1 MTRLFHVAR
10 REVRRLASHPI
21 YWFCMLA
28 APLLCLVFFLT
39 LMGSGLPTNLPLG
52 LVDDDGSTTSR
63 QLARNLDAFQQSD
76 IVAQFPTVS
85 EARKAMQRGEIY
97 GFYYIPEGT
106 SRKALRQEQATVSFY
121 MNYSYLI
128 AGSLVFRD
136 MKTMSELASGAAVQ
150 QVMLARGATEAQAMA
165 LLQPIVVDTHPIS
178 NPWLNYSVYLSNTL
192 LPGVLMLILQQTLV
206 LGIGLSAGTARERN
220 RYQDLI
226 PFNRAYQGMFRIVVG
241 KAMCY
246 FMIYAVLGAYLAMV
260 VPRIFDFVVLAEPSA
275 LLAVMLPYVLACI
288 FFGMVVSC
296 IVRYR
301 ENVMLLVVFASVPLL
316 FLSGVSWPGSNI
328 PWFWES
334 FSWLFPSTFGIRA
347 YVRVNTMGAS
357 LHDVAFEYRALW
369 IQAAAYFFLACGVYR
384 HQILMSKKHALER
397 LDRIRRKRALRRLL
411 RQRGGRQ

>member
-178 NPWLNYSVYLSNTL
+178 NWSRSTPSVSRSRRARRASGSPRAASRSRSRWWASSCPRRWLSSCF
-192 LPGVLMLILQQTLV
+192 G
-206 LGIGLSAGTARERN
+206 GLSTWCSTPGCVSPACAGC
-220 RYQDLI
+220 
-226 PFNRAYQGMFRIVVG
+226 P
-241 KAMCY
+241 
-246 FMIYAVLGAYLAMV
+246 
-260 VPRIFDFVVLAEPSA
+260 
-275 LLAVMLPYVLACI
+275 
-288 FFGMVVSC
+288 
-296 IVRYR
+296 
-301 ENVMLLVVFASVPLL
+301 
-316 FLSGVSWPGSNI
+316 
-328 PWFWES
+328 
-334 FSWLFPSTFGIRA
+334 
-347 YVRVNTMGAS
+347 
-357 LHDVAFEYRALW
+357 
-369 IQAAAYFFLACGVYR
+369 
-384 HQILMSKKHALER
+384 
-397 LDRIRRKRALRRLL
+397 
-411 RQRGGRQ
+411 

>member
-21 YWFCMLA
+21 YWFCMLT

-192 LPGVLMLILQQTLV
+192 LPGVLMLFITMV
-206 LGIGLSAGTARERN
+206 TVYSIGIEVKEGTAREWLATGGFSLT
-220 RYQDLI
+220 QSL
-226 PFNRAYQGMFRIVVG
+226 VG
-241 KAMCY
+241 KLLPQTVA
-246 FMIYAVLGAYLAMV
+246 FVLLWGLV
-260 VPRIFDFVVLAEPSA
+260 DVVLYVWLRFPCLCGLPVMLGVSA
-275 LLAVMLPYVLACI
+275 LGVVAAQGLGVFMFAALPTLRLGLSFASLWGVISFSISGMSFPVMAMHPILQGLCNLFPLRHYFLLYVNFALNGYGAADIWPNLVGLAAFALLPLAVGWHLK
-288 FFGMVVSC
+288 
-296 IVRYR
+296 RT
-301 ENVMLLVVFASVPLL
+301 LLTVKY
-316 FLSGVSWPGSNI
+316 I
-328 PWFWES
+328 P
-334 FSWLFPSTFGIRA
+334 
-347 YVRVNTMGAS
+347 
-357 LHDVAFEYRALW
+357 
-369 IQAAAYFFLACGVYR
+369 
-384 HQILMSKKHALER
+384 
-397 LDRIRRKRALRRLL
+397 
-411 RQRGGRQ
+411 

>member
-1 MTRLFHVAR
+1 MVRLFHVAR
-10 REVRRLASHPI
+10 REVRRLASQPI

-28 APLLCLVFFLT
+28 APVLCLVFFLT

-52 LVDDDGSTTSR
+52 LVDDDGSATSR

-76 IVAQFPTVS
+76 IVARYPTAS

-192 LPGVLMLILQQTLV
+192 LPGVLMLFITMV
-206 LGIGLSAGTARERN
+206 TVYSIGIEVKDGTAREWLAEGGFSLTQSLAGKLLPQTVAFVLLWGLVDVVLYAWLRFPC
-220 RYQDLI
+220 LCGL
-226 PFNRAYQGMFRIVVG
+226 PVMLGVSALGVVAAQGLGVFMFAALPTLRLGLSFASLWGVISFSISGMSFPVMAMHPVLQGLCNLFPLRHYFLLYVNFALNGYDAADIWPNLVGLAAFALLPLVVG
-241 KAMCY
+241 WHLK
-246 FMIYAVLGAYLAMV
+246 
-260 VPRIFDFVVLAEPSA
+260 RT
-275 LLAVMLPYVLACI
+275 LLTVKY
-288 FFGMVVSC
+288 
-296 IVRYR
+296 
-301 ENVMLLVVFASVPLL
+301 
-316 FLSGVSWPGSNI
+316 I
-328 PWFWES
+328 P
-334 FSWLFPSTFGIRA
+334 
-347 YVRVNTMGAS
+347 
-357 LHDVAFEYRALW
+357 
-369 IQAAAYFFLACGVYR
+369 
-384 HQILMSKKHALER
+384 
-397 LDRIRRKRALRRLL
+397 
-411 RQRGGRQ
+411 

>member
-1 MTRLFHVAR
+1 MVRLFHVAR
-10 REVRRLASHPI
+10 REVRRLASQPI

-28 APLLCLVFFLT
+28 APVLCLVFFLT

-52 LVDDDGSTTSR
+52 LVDDDGSATSR

-76 IVAQFPTVS
+76 IVARFPTVS

-192 LPGVLMLILQQTLV
+192 LPGVLMLFITMV
-206 LGIGLSAGTARERN
+206 TVYSIGIEVKDGTAREWLAEGGFSLTQSLAGKLLPQTVAFVLLWGLVDVVLYAWLRFPC
-220 RYQDLI
+220 LCGL
-226 PFNRAYQGMFRIVVG
+226 PVMLGVSALGVVAAQGLGVFMFAALPTLRLGLSFASLWGVISFSISGMSFPVMAMHPVLQGLCNLFPLRHYFLLYVNFALNGYDVADIWPNLVGLAAFALLPLVVG
-241 KAMCY
+241 WHLK
-246 FMIYAVLGAYLAMV
+246 
-260 VPRIFDFVVLAEPSA
+260 RT
-275 LLAVMLPYVLACI
+275 LLTVKY
-288 FFGMVVSC
+288 
-296 IVRYR
+296 
-301 ENVMLLVVFASVPLL
+301 
-316 FLSGVSWPGSNI
+316 I
-328 PWFWES
+328 P
-334 FSWLFPSTFGIRA
+334 
-347 YVRVNTMGAS
+347 
-357 LHDVAFEYRALW
+357 
-369 IQAAAYFFLACGVYR
+369 
-384 HQILMSKKHALER
+384 
-397 LDRIRRKRALRRLL
+397 
-411 RQRGGRQ
+411 

>member
-1 MTRLFHVAR
+1 MVRLFHVAR
-10 REVRRLASHPI
+10 REVRRLASRPI

-28 APLLCLVFFLT
+28 APVLCLVFFLT

-52 LVDDDGSTTSR
+52 LVDDDGSATSR

-76 IVAQFPTVS
+76 IVARFPTVS

-192 LPGVLMLILQQTLV
+192 LPGVLMLFITMV
-206 LGIGLSAGTARERN
+206 TVYSIGIEVKDGTAREWLAEGGFSLTQSLAGKLLPQTVAFVLLWGLVDVVLYAWLRFPC
-220 RYQDLI
+220 LCGL
-226 PFNRAYQGMFRIVVG
+226 PVMLGVSALGVVAAQGLGVFMFAALPTLRLGLSFASLWGVISFSISGMSFPVMAMHPVLQGLCNLFPLRHYFLLYVNFALNGYDAADIWPNLVGLAAFALLPLVVG
-241 KAMCY
+241 WHLK
-246 FMIYAVLGAYLAMV
+246 
-260 VPRIFDFVVLAEPSA
+260 RT
-275 LLAVMLPYVLACI
+275 LLTVKY
-288 FFGMVVSC
+288 
-296 IVRYR
+296 
-301 ENVMLLVVFASVPLL
+301 
-316 FLSGVSWPGSNI
+316 I
-328 PWFWES
+328 P
-334 FSWLFPSTFGIRA
+334 
-347 YVRVNTMGAS
+347 
-357 LHDVAFEYRALW
+357 
-369 IQAAAYFFLACGVYR
+369 
-384 HQILMSKKHALER
+384 
-397 LDRIRRKRALRRLL
+397 
-411 RQRGGRQ
+411 

>member
-1 MTRLFHVAR
+1 MVRLFHVAR
-10 REVRRLASHPI
+10 REVRRLASRPI

-28 APLLCLVFFLT
+28 APVLCLVFFLT

-52 LVDDDGSTTSR
+52 LVDDDGSATSR

-76 IVAQFPTVS
+76 IVARFPTVS

-192 LPGVLMLILQQTLV
+192 LPGVLMLFITMV
-206 LGIGLSAGTARERN
+206 TVYSIGIEVKDGTAREWLAEGGFSLTQSLAGKLLPQTVAFVLLWGLVDVVLYAWLRFPC
-220 RYQDLI
+220 LCGL
-226 PFNRAYQGMFRIVVG
+226 PVMLGVSVLGVVAAQGLGVFMFAALPTLRLGLSFASLWGVISFSISGMSFPVMAMHPVLQGLCNLFPLRHYFLLYVNFALNGYDAADIWPNLVGLAAFALLPLVVG
-241 KAMCY
+241 WHLK
-246 FMIYAVLGAYLAMV
+246 
-260 VPRIFDFVVLAEPSA
+260 RT
-275 LLAVMLPYVLACI
+275 LLTVKY
-288 FFGMVVSC
+288 
-296 IVRYR
+296 
-301 ENVMLLVVFASVPLL
+301 
-316 FLSGVSWPGSNI
+316 I
-328 PWFWES
+328 P
-334 FSWLFPSTFGIRA
+334 
-347 YVRVNTMGAS
+347 
-357 LHDVAFEYRALW
+357 
-369 IQAAAYFFLACGVYR
+369 
-384 HQILMSKKHALER
+384 
-397 LDRIRRKRALRRLL
+397 
-411 RQRGGRQ
+411 

>member
-10 REVRRLASHPI
+10 REVKRLASHPI

-150 QVMLARGATEAQAMA
+150 QVMLARGATETQAMA

-192 LPGVLMLILQQTLV
+192 LPGVLMLFITMV
-206 LGIGLSAGTARERN
+206 TVYSIGIEVKEGTAREWLATGGFSLT
-220 RYQDLI
+220 QSL
-226 PFNRAYQGMFRIVVG
+226 VG
-241 KAMCY
+241 KLLPQTVA
-246 FMIYAVLGAYLAMV
+246 FVLLWGLV
-260 VPRIFDFVVLAEPSA
+260 DVVLYAWLRFPCLCGLPVMLGVSA
-275 LLAVMLPYVLACI
+275 LGVVAAQGLGVFMFAALPTLRLGLSFASLWGVISFSISGMSFPVMAMHPILQGLCNLFPLRHYFLIYVNFALNGYGAADIWPNLVGLAAFALLPLAVGWHLK
-288 FFGMVVSC
+288 
-296 IVRYR
+296 RT
-301 ENVMLLVVFASVPLL
+301 LLTVKY
-316 FLSGVSWPGSNI
+316 I
-328 PWFWES
+328 P
-334 FSWLFPSTFGIRA
+334 
-347 YVRVNTMGAS
+347 
-357 LHDVAFEYRALW
+357 
-369 IQAAAYFFLACGVYR
+369 
-384 HQILMSKKHALER
+384 
-397 LDRIRRKRALRRLL
+397 
-411 RQRGGRQ
+411 

>member
-1 MTRLFHVAR
+1 MVRLFHVAR
-10 REVRRLASHPI
+10 REVRRLASQPI

-28 APLLCLVFFLT
+28 APVLCLVFFLT

-52 LVDDDGSTTSR
+52 LVDDDGSATSR

-76 IVAQFPTVS
+76 IVARFSTVS

-192 LPGVLMLILQQTLV
+192 LPGVFMLFITMV
-206 LGIGLSAGTARERN
+206 TVYSIGIEVKDGTAREWLAEGGFSLTQSLAGKLLPQTVAFVLLWGLVDVVLYAWLRFPC
-220 RYQDLI
+220 LCGL
-226 PFNRAYQGMFRIVVG
+226 PVMLGVSVLGVVAAQGLGVFMFAALPTLRLGLSFASLWGVISFSISGMSFPVMAMHPVLQGLCNLFPLRHYFLLYVNFALNGYDAADIWPNLVGLAAFALLPLVVG
-241 KAMCY
+241 WHLK
-246 FMIYAVLGAYLAMV
+246 
-260 VPRIFDFVVLAEPSA
+260 RT
-275 LLAVMLPYVLACI
+275 LLTVKY
-288 FFGMVVSC
+288 
-296 IVRYR
+296 
-301 ENVMLLVVFASVPLL
+301 
-316 FLSGVSWPGSNI
+316 I
-328 PWFWES
+328 P
-334 FSWLFPSTFGIRA
+334 
-347 YVRVNTMGAS
+347 
-357 LHDVAFEYRALW
+357 
-369 IQAAAYFFLACGVYR
+369 
-384 HQILMSKKHALER
+384 
-397 LDRIRRKRALRRLL
+397 
-411 RQRGGRQ
+411 

>member
-1 MTRLFHVAR
+1 MVRLFHVAR
-10 REVRRLASHPI
+10 REVRRLASQPI

-28 APLLCLVFFLT
+28 APVLCLVFFLT

-52 LVDDDGSTTSR
+52 LVDDDGSATSR

-76 IVAQFPTVS
+76 IVARFPTVS

-192 LPGVLMLILQQTLV
+192 LPGVLMLFITMV
-206 LGIGLSAGTARERN
+206 TVYSIGIEVKDGTAREWLAEGGFSLTQSLAGKLLPQTVAFVLLWGLVDVVRFPC
-220 RYQDLI
+220 LCGL
-226 PFNRAYQGMFRIVVG
+226 PVMLGVSALGVVAAQGLGVFMFAALPTLRLGLSFASLWGVISFSISGMSFPVMAMHPVLQGLCNLFPLRHYFLLYVNFALNGYDAADIWPNLVGLAAFALLPLVVG
-241 KAMCY
+241 WHLK
-246 FMIYAVLGAYLAMV
+246 
-260 VPRIFDFVVLAEPSA
+260 RT
-275 LLAVMLPYVLACI
+275 LLTVKY
-288 FFGMVVSC
+288 
-296 IVRYR
+296 
-301 ENVMLLVVFASVPLL
+301 
-316 FLSGVSWPGSNI
+316 I
-328 PWFWES
+328 P
-334 FSWLFPSTFGIRA
+334 
-347 YVRVNTMGAS
+347 
-357 LHDVAFEYRALW
+357 
-369 IQAAAYFFLACGVYR
+369 
-384 HQILMSKKHALER
+384 
-397 LDRIRRKRALRRLL
+397 
-411 RQRGGRQ
+411 

>member
-1 MTRLFHVAR
+1 MVRLFHVAR
-10 REVRRLASHPI
+10 REVRRLASRPI

-28 APLLCLVFFLT
+28 APVLCLVFFLT

-52 LVDDDGSTTSR
+52 LVDDDGSATSR

-76 IVAQFPTVS
+76 IMARFPTVS

-192 LPGVLMLILQQTLV
+192 LPGVLMLFITMV
-206 LGIGLSAGTARERN
+206 TVYSIGIEVKDGTAREWLAEGGFSLTQSLAGKLLPQTVAFVLLWGLVDVVLYAWLRFPC
-220 RYQDLI
+220 LCGL
-226 PFNRAYQGMFRIVVG
+226 PVMLGVSVLGVVAAQGLGVFMFAALPTLRLGLSFASLWGVISFSISGMSFPVMAMHPVLQGLCNLFPLRHYFLLYVNFALNGYDAADIWPNLVGLAAFALLPLVVG
-241 KAMCY
+241 WHLK
-246 FMIYAVLGAYLAMV
+246 
-260 VPRIFDFVVLAEPSA
+260 RT
-275 LLAVMLPYVLACI
+275 LLTVKY
-288 FFGMVVSC
+288 
-296 IVRYR
+296 
-301 ENVMLLVVFASVPLL
+301 
-316 FLSGVSWPGSNI
+316 I
-328 PWFWES
+328 P
-334 FSWLFPSTFGIRA
+334 
-347 YVRVNTMGAS
+347 
-357 LHDVAFEYRALW
+357 
-369 IQAAAYFFLACGVYR
+369 
-384 HQILMSKKHALER
+384 
-397 LDRIRRKRALRRLL
+397 
-411 RQRGGRQ
+411 

>member
-10 REVRRLASHPI
+10 REVKRLASHPI

-192 LPGVLMLILQQTLV
+192 LPGVLMLFITMV
-206 LGIGLSAGTARERN
+206 TVYSIGIEVKEGTAREWLATGGFSLT
-220 RYQDLI
+220 QSL
-226 PFNRAYQGMFRIVVG
+226 VG
-241 KAMCY
+241 KLLPQTVA
-246 FMIYAVLGAYLAMV
+246 FVLLWGLV
-260 VPRIFDFVVLAEPSA
+260 DVVLYAWLRFPCLCGLPVMLGVSA
-275 LLAVMLPYVLACI
+275 LGVVAAQGLGVFMFAALPTLRLGLSFASLWGVISFSISGMSFPVMAMHPILQGLCNLFPLRHYFLLYVNFALNGYGAADIWPNLVGLTAFALLPLAVGWHLK
-288 FFGMVVSC
+288 
-296 IVRYR
+296 RT
-301 ENVMLLVVFASVPLL
+301 LLTVKY
-316 FLSGVSWPGSNI
+316 I
-328 PWFWES
+328 P
-334 FSWLFPSTFGIRA
+334 
-347 YVRVNTMGAS
+347 
-357 LHDVAFEYRALW
+357 
-369 IQAAAYFFLACGVYR
+369 
-384 HQILMSKKHALER
+384 
-397 LDRIRRKRALRRLL
+397 
-411 RQRGGRQ
+411 

>member
-1 MTRLFHVAR
+1 MVRLFHVAR
-10 REVRRLASHPI
+10 REVRRLASQPI

-28 APLLCLVFFLT
+28 APVLCLVFFLT

-52 LVDDDGSTTSR
+52 LVDDDGSATSR

-76 IVAQFPTVS
+76 IVARFPTAS

-192 LPGVLMLILQQTLV
+192 LPGVLMLFITMV
-206 LGIGLSAGTARERN
+206 TVYSIGIEVKDGTAREWLAEGGFSLTQSLAGKLLPQTVAFVLLWGLVDVVLYAWLRFPC
-220 RYQDLI
+220 LCGL
-226 PFNRAYQGMFRIVVG
+226 PVMLGVSALGVVAAQGLGVFMFAALPTLRLGLSFASLWGVISFSISGMSFPVMAMHPVLQGLCNLFPLRHYFLLYVNFALNGYDAADIWPNLVGLAAFALLPLVVG
-241 KAMCY
+241 WHLK
-246 FMIYAVLGAYLAMV
+246 
-260 VPRIFDFVVLAEPSA
+260 RT
-275 LLAVMLPYVLACI
+275 LLTVKY
-288 FFGMVVSC
+288 
-296 IVRYR
+296 
-301 ENVMLLVVFASVPLL
+301 
-316 FLSGVSWPGSNI
+316 I
-328 PWFWES
+328 P
-334 FSWLFPSTFGIRA
+334 
-347 YVRVNTMGAS
+347 
-357 LHDVAFEYRALW
+357 
-369 IQAAAYFFLACGVYR
+369 
-384 HQILMSKKHALER
+384 
-397 LDRIRRKRALRRLL
+397 
-411 RQRGGRQ
+411 

>member
-192 LPGVLMLILQQTLV
+192 LPGVLMLFITMV
-206 LGIGLSAGTARERN
+206 TVYSIGIEVKEGTAREWLATGGFSLT
-220 RYQDLI
+220 QSL
-226 PFNRAYQGMFRIVVG
+226 VG
-241 KAMCY
+241 KLLPQTVA
-246 FMIYAVLGAYLAMV
+246 FVLLWGLV
-260 VPRIFDFVVLAEPSA
+260 DVVLYAWLRFPCLCGLPVMLGVSA
-275 LLAVMLPYVLACI
+275 LGVVAAQGLGVFMFAALPTLRLGLSFASLWGVISFSISGMSFPVMAMHPILQGLCNLFPLRHYFLLYVNFALNGYGAADIWPNLVGLAAFALLPLAVGWHLKRI
-288 FFGMVVSC
+288 
-296 IVRYR
+296 
-301 ENVMLLVVFASVPLL
+301 LLTVKY
-316 FLSGVSWPGSNI
+316 I
-328 PWFWES
+328 P
-334 FSWLFPSTFGIRA
+334 
-347 YVRVNTMGAS
+347 
-357 LHDVAFEYRALW
+357 
-369 IQAAAYFFLACGVYR
+369 
-384 HQILMSKKHALER
+384 
-397 LDRIRRKRALRRLL
+397 
-411 RQRGGRQ
+411 

>member
-1 MTRLFHVAR
+1 MVRLFHVAR
-10 REVRRLASHPI
+10 REVRRLASQPI

-28 APLLCLVFFLT
+28 APVLCLVFFLT

-52 LVDDDGSTTSR
+52 LVDDDGSATSR

-76 IVAQFPTVS
+76 IVARFPTVS

-192 LPGVLMLILQQTLV
+192 LPGVLMLFITMV
-206 LGIGLSAGTARERN
+206 TVYSIGIEVKDGTAREWLAEGGFSLTQSLAGKLLPQTVAFVLLWGLVDVVLYAWLRFPC
-220 RYQDLI
+220 LCGL
-226 PFNRAYQGMFRIVVG
+226 PVMLGVSVLGVVAAQGLGVFMFAALPTLRLGLSFASLWGVISFSISGMSFPVMAMHPVLQGLCNLFPLRHYFLLYVNFALNGYDAADIWPNLVGLAAFALLPLVVG
-241 KAMCY
+241 WHLK
-246 FMIYAVLGAYLAMV
+246 
-260 VPRIFDFVVLAEPSA
+260 RT
-275 LLAVMLPYVLACI
+275 LLTVKY
-288 FFGMVVSC
+288 
-296 IVRYR
+296 
-301 ENVMLLVVFASVPLL
+301 
-316 FLSGVSWPGSNI
+316 I
-328 PWFWES
+328 P
-334 FSWLFPSTFGIRA
+334 
-347 YVRVNTMGAS
+347 
-357 LHDVAFEYRALW
+357 
-369 IQAAAYFFLACGVYR
+369 
-384 HQILMSKKHALER
+384 
-397 LDRIRRKRALRRLL
+397 
-411 RQRGGRQ
+411 

>member
-1 MTRLFHVAR
+1 MVRLFHVAR
-10 REVRRLASHPI
+10 REVRRLASQPI

-28 APLLCLVFFLT
+28 APVLCLVFFLT

-52 LVDDDGSTTSR
+52 LVDDDGSATSR

-76 IVAQFPTVS
+76 IVARYPTVS

-192 LPGVLMLILQQTLV
+192 LPGVLMLFITMV
-206 LGIGLSAGTARERN
+206 TVYSIGIEVKDGTAREWLAEGGFSLTQSLAGKLLPQTVAFVLLWGLVDVVLYAWLRFPC
-220 RYQDLI
+220 LCGL
-226 PFNRAYQGMFRIVVG
+226 PVMLGVSALGVVAAQGLGVFMFAALPTLRLGLSFASLWGVISFSISGMSFPVMAMHPVLQGLCNLFPLRHYFLLYVNFALNGYDAADIWPNLVGLAAFALLPLVVG
-241 KAMCY
+241 WHLKQT
-246 FMIYAVLGAYLAMV
+246 
-260 VPRIFDFVVLAEPSA
+260 
-275 LLAVMLPYVLACI
+275 LLTVKY
-288 FFGMVVSC
+288 
-296 IVRYR
+296 
-301 ENVMLLVVFASVPLL
+301 
-316 FLSGVSWPGSNI
+316 I
-328 PWFWES
+328 P
-334 FSWLFPSTFGIRA
+334 
-347 YVRVNTMGAS
+347 
-357 LHDVAFEYRALW
+357 
-369 IQAAAYFFLACGVYR
+369 
-384 HQILMSKKHALER
+384 
-397 LDRIRRKRALRRLL
+397 
-411 RQRGGRQ
+411 

>member
-192 LPGVLMLILQQTLV
+192 LPGVLMLFITMV
-206 LGIGLSAGTARERN
+206 TVYSIGIEVKEGTAREWLATGGFSLM
-220 RYQDLI
+220 QSL
-226 PFNRAYQGMFRIVVG
+226 VG
-241 KAMCY
+241 KLLPQTVA
-246 FMIYAVLGAYLAMV
+246 FVLLWGLV
-260 VPRIFDFVVLAEPSA
+260 DVVLYAWLRFPCLCGLPVMLGVSA
-275 LLAVMLPYVLACI
+275 LGVVAAQGLGVFMFAALPTLRLGLSFASLWGVISFSISGMSFPVMAMHPILQGLCNLFPLRHYFLLYVNFALNGYGAADIWPNLVGLAAFALLPLAVGWHLK
-288 FFGMVVSC
+288 
-296 IVRYR
+296 RT
-301 ENVMLLVVFASVPLL
+301 LLTVKY
-316 FLSGVSWPGSNI
+316 I
-328 PWFWES
+328 P
-334 FSWLFPSTFGIRA
+334 
-347 YVRVNTMGAS
+347 
-357 LHDVAFEYRALW
+357 
-369 IQAAAYFFLACGVYR
+369 
-384 HQILMSKKHALER
+384 
-397 LDRIRRKRALRRLL
+397 
-411 RQRGGRQ
+411 

>member
-85 EARKAMQRGEIY
+85 EARKTMQRGEIY

-192 LPGVLMLILQQTLV
+192 LPGVLMLFITMV
-206 LGIGLSAGTARERN
+206 TVYSIGIEVKEGTAREWLATGGFSLT
-220 RYQDLI
+220 QSL
-226 PFNRAYQGMFRIVVG
+226 VG
-241 KAMCY
+241 KLLPQTVA
-246 FMIYAVLGAYLAMV
+246 FVLLWGLV
-260 VPRIFDFVVLAEPSA
+260 DVVLYAWLRFPCLCGLPVMLGVSA
-275 LLAVMLPYVLACI
+275 LGVVAAQGLGVFMFAALPTLRLGLSFASLWGVISFSISGMSFPVMAMHPVLQGLCNLFPLRHYFLLYVNFALNGYGAADIWPNLVGLAAFALLPLAVGWHLK
-288 FFGMVVSC
+288 
-296 IVRYR
+296 RT
-301 ENVMLLVVFASVPLL
+301 LLTVKY
-316 FLSGVSWPGSNI
+316 I
-328 PWFWES
+328 P
-334 FSWLFPSTFGIRA
+334 
-347 YVRVNTMGAS
+347 
-357 LHDVAFEYRALW
+357 
-369 IQAAAYFFLACGVYR
+369 
-384 HQILMSKKHALER
+384 
-397 LDRIRRKRALRRLL
+397 
-411 RQRGGRQ
+411 

>member
-1 MTRLFHVAR
+1 MVRLFHVAR
-10 REVRRLASHPI
+10 REVRRLASQPI

-28 APLLCLVFFLT
+28 APVLCLVFFLT

-52 LVDDDGSTTSR
+52 LVDDDGSATSR

-76 IVAQFPTVS
+76 IVARFPTVS

-192 LPGVLMLILQQTLV
+192 LPGVLMLFITMV
-206 LGIGLSAGTARERN
+206 TVYSIGIEVKDGTAREWLAEGGFSLTQSLAGKLLPQTVAFVLLWGLVDVVLYAWLRFPC
-220 RYQDLI
+220 LCGL
-226 PFNRAYQGMFRIVVG
+226 PVMLGVSALGVVAAQGLGVFMFAALPTLRLGLSFASLWGVISFSISGMSFPVMAMHPVLQGLCNLFPLRHYFLLYVNFALNGYDAADIWPNLVGLVAFALLPLVVG
-241 KAMCY
+241 WHLK
-246 FMIYAVLGAYLAMV
+246 
-260 VPRIFDFVVLAEPSA
+260 RT
-275 LLAVMLPYVLACI
+275 LLTVKY
-288 FFGMVVSC
+288 
-296 IVRYR
+296 
-301 ENVMLLVVFASVPLL
+301 
-316 FLSGVSWPGSNI
+316 I
-328 PWFWES
+328 P
-334 FSWLFPSTFGIRA
+334 
-347 YVRVNTMGAS
+347 
-357 LHDVAFEYRALW
+357 
-369 IQAAAYFFLACGVYR
+369 
-384 HQILMSKKHALER
+384 
-397 LDRIRRKRALRRLL
+397 
-411 RQRGGRQ
+411 

>member
-1 MTRLFHVAR
+1 MVRLFHVAR
-10 REVRRLASHPI
+10 REVRRLASQPI

-28 APLLCLVFFLT
+28 APVLCLVFFLT

-52 LVDDDGSTTSR
+52 LVDDDGSATSR

-76 IVAQFPTVS
+76 IVARFPTVS

-192 LPGVLMLILQQTLV
+192 LPGVLMLFITMV
-206 LGIGLSAGTARERN
+206 TVYSIGIEVKDGTAREWLAEGGFSLTQSLAGKLLPQTVAFVLLWGLVDVVLYAWLRFPC
-220 RYQDLI
+220 LCGL
-226 PFNRAYQGMFRIVVG
+226 PVMLGVSVLGVVAAQGLGVFMFAALPTLRLGLSFASLWGVISFSISGMSFPVVAMHPVLQGLCNLFPLRHYFLLYVNFALNGYDAADIWPNLVGLAAFALLPLVVG
-241 KAMCY
+241 WHLK
-246 FMIYAVLGAYLAMV
+246 
-260 VPRIFDFVVLAEPSA
+260 RT
-275 LLAVMLPYVLACI
+275 LLTVKY
-288 FFGMVVSC
+288 
-296 IVRYR
+296 
-301 ENVMLLVVFASVPLL
+301 
-316 FLSGVSWPGSNI
+316 I
-328 PWFWES
+328 P
-334 FSWLFPSTFGIRA
+334 
-347 YVRVNTMGAS
+347 
-357 LHDVAFEYRALW
+357 
-369 IQAAAYFFLACGVYR
+369 
-384 HQILMSKKHALER
+384 
-397 LDRIRRKRALRRLL
+397 
-411 RQRGGRQ
+411 

>member
-10 REVRRLASHPI
+10 REVRRLASQPI

-28 APLLCLVFFLT
+28 APVLCLVFFLT

-52 LVDDDGSTTSR
+52 LVDDDGSATSR

-76 IVAQFPTVS
+76 IVARFPTVS

-192 LPGVLMLILQQTLV
+192 LPGVLMLFITMV
-206 LGIGLSAGTARERN
+206 TVYSIGIEVKDGTAREWLAEGGFSLTQSLAGKLLPQTVAFVLLWGLVDVVLYAWLRFPC
-220 RYQDLI
+220 LCGL
-226 PFNRAYQGMFRIVVG
+226 PVMLGVSVLGVVAAQGLGVFMFAALPTLRLGLSFASLWGVISFSISGMSFPVMAMHPVLQGLCNLFPLRHYFLLYVNFALNGYDAADIWPNLVGLAAFALLPLVVG
-241 KAMCY
+241 WHLK
-246 FMIYAVLGAYLAMV
+246 
-260 VPRIFDFVVLAEPSA
+260 RT
-275 LLAVMLPYVLACI
+275 LLTVKY
-288 FFGMVVSC
+288 
-296 IVRYR
+296 
-301 ENVMLLVVFASVPLL
+301 
-316 FLSGVSWPGSNI
+316 I
-328 PWFWES
+328 P
-334 FSWLFPSTFGIRA
+334 
-347 YVRVNTMGAS
+347 
-357 LHDVAFEYRALW
+357 
-369 IQAAAYFFLACGVYR
+369 
-384 HQILMSKKHALER
+384 
-397 LDRIRRKRALRRLL
+397 
-411 RQRGGRQ
+411 

>member
-1 MTRLFHVAR
+1 MVRLFHVAR
-10 REVRRLASHPI
+10 REVRRLASQPI

-28 APLLCLVFFLT
+28 APVLCLVFFLT

-52 LVDDDGSTTSR
+52 LVDDDGSATSR

-76 IVAQFPTVS
+76 IVARFPTVS

-192 LPGVLMLILQQTLV
+192 LPGVLMLFITMV
-206 LGIGLSAGTARERN
+206 TVYSIGIEVKDGTAREWLAEGGFSLT
-220 RYQDLI
+220 QSL
-226 PFNRAYQGMFRIVVG
+226 AG
-241 KAMCY
+241 KLLPQTVA
-246 FMIYAVLGAYLAMV
+246 FVLLWGLV
-260 VPRIFDFVVLAEPSA
+260 DVVLYAWLRFPCLCGLPVMLGVSA
-275 LLAVMLPYVLACI
+275 LGVVAAQGLGVFMFAALPTLRLGLSFASLWGVISFSISGMSFPVMAMHPVLQGLCNLFPLRHYFLLYVNFALNGYGAADIWPNLVGLAAFALLPLAVGWHLK
-288 FFGMVVSC
+288 
-296 IVRYR
+296 RT
-301 ENVMLLVVFASVPLL
+301 LLTVKY
-316 FLSGVSWPGSNI
+316 I
-328 PWFWES
+328 P
-334 FSWLFPSTFGIRA
+334 
-347 YVRVNTMGAS
+347 
-357 LHDVAFEYRALW
+357 
-369 IQAAAYFFLACGVYR
+369 
-384 HQILMSKKHALER
+384 
-397 LDRIRRKRALRRLL
+397 
-411 RQRGGRQ
+411 

>member
-1 MTRLFHVAR
+1 MVRLFHVAR
-10 REVRRLASHPI
+10 REVRRLASQPI

-28 APLLCLVFFLT
+28 APVLCLVFFLT

-52 LVDDDGSTTSR
+52 LVDDDGSATSR

-76 IVAQFPTVS
+76 IVARYPTVS

-192 LPGVLMLILQQTLV
+192 LPGVLMLFITMV
-206 LGIGLSAGTARERN
+206 TVYSIGIEVKDGTAREWLAEGGFSLTQSLAGKLLPQTVAFVLLWGLVDVVLYAWLRFPC
-220 RYQDLI
+220 LCGL
-226 PFNRAYQGMFRIVVG
+226 PVMLGVSVLGVVAAQGLGVFMFAALPTLRLGLSFASLWGVISFSISGMSFPVMAMHPVLQGLCNLFPLRHYFLLYVNFALNGYDAADIWPNLVGLVAFALLPLVVG
-241 KAMCY
+241 WHLK
-246 FMIYAVLGAYLAMV
+246 
-260 VPRIFDFVVLAEPSA
+260 RT
-275 LLAVMLPYVLACI
+275 LLTVKY
-288 FFGMVVSC
+288 
-296 IVRYR
+296 
-301 ENVMLLVVFASVPLL
+301 
-316 FLSGVSWPGSNI
+316 I
-328 PWFWES
+328 P
-334 FSWLFPSTFGIRA
+334 
-347 YVRVNTMGAS
+347 
-357 LHDVAFEYRALW
+357 
-369 IQAAAYFFLACGVYR
+369 
-384 HQILMSKKHALER
+384 
-397 LDRIRRKRALRRLL
+397 
-411 RQRGGRQ
+411 

>member
-1 MTRLFHVAR
+1 MVRLFHVAR
-10 REVRRLASHPI
+10 REVRRLASQPI

-28 APLLCLVFFLT
+28 APVLCLVFFLT

-52 LVDDDGSTTSR
+52 LVDDDGSATSR

-76 IVAQFPTVS
+76 IVARFPTVS

-192 LPGVLMLILQQTLV
+192 LPGVLMLFITMV
-206 LGIGLSAGTARERN
+206 TVYSIGIEVKDGTAREWLAEGGFSLT
-220 RYQDLI
+220 QSLAGKLLPQTVAFVLLWGLVD
-226 PFNRAYQGMFRIVVG
+226 VVL
-241 KAMCY
+241 
-246 FMIYAVLGAYLAMV
+246 YAWLRFPCLCGLPVMLGVSVLGVVAAQGLGVFMFAALPTLRLGLSFASLWGVISFSISGMSFPVVAMHPVLQGLCNLFPLRHYFLLYVNFALNGYGAADIWPNLVGLAA
-260 VPRIFDFVVLAEPSA
+260 FA
-275 LLAVMLPYVLACI
+275 LLPLAVGWHLK
-288 FFGMVVSC
+288 
-296 IVRYR
+296 RT
-301 ENVMLLVVFASVPLL
+301 LLTVKY
-316 FLSGVSWPGSNI
+316 I
-328 PWFWES
+328 P
-334 FSWLFPSTFGIRA
+334 
-347 YVRVNTMGAS
+347 
-357 LHDVAFEYRALW
+357 
-369 IQAAAYFFLACGVYR
+369 
-384 HQILMSKKHALER
+384 
-397 LDRIRRKRALRRLL
+397 
-411 RQRGGRQ
+411 

>member
-85 EARKAMQRGEIY
+85 EARKTMQRGEIY

-192 LPGVLMLILQQTLV
+192 LPGVLMLFITMV
-206 LGIGLSAGTARERN
+206 TVYSIGIEVKEGTAREWLATGGFSLT
-220 RYQDLI
+220 QSL
-226 PFNRAYQGMFRIVVG
+226 VG
-241 KAMCY
+241 KLLPQTVA
-246 FMIYAVLGAYLAMV
+246 FVLLWGLV
-260 VPRIFDFVVLAEPSA
+260 DVVLYAWLRFPCLCGLPVMLGVSA
-275 LLAVMLPYVLACI
+275 LGVVAAQGLGVFMFAALPTLRLGLSFASLWGVISFSISGMSFPVMAMHPILQGLCNLFPLRHYFLLYVNFALNGYGAADIWPNLVGLAAFALLPLAVGWHLK
-288 FFGMVVSC
+288 
-296 IVRYR
+296 RT
-301 ENVMLLVVFASVPLL
+301 LLTVKY
-316 FLSGVSWPGSNI
+316 I
-328 PWFWES
+328 P
-334 FSWLFPSTFGIRA
+334 
-347 YVRVNTMGAS
+347 
-357 LHDVAFEYRALW
+357 
-369 IQAAAYFFLACGVYR
+369 
-384 HQILMSKKHALER
+384 
-397 LDRIRRKRALRRLL
+397 
-411 RQRGGRQ
+411 

>member
-1 MTRLFHVAR
+1 MVRLFHVAR
-10 REVRRLASHPI
+10 REVRRLASQPI

-28 APLLCLVFFLT
+28 APVLCLVFFLT

-52 LVDDDGSTTSR
+52 LVDDDGSATSR

-76 IVAQFPTVS
+76 IVARFPTVS

-192 LPGVLMLILQQTLV
+192 LPGVLMLFITMV
-206 LGIGLSAGTARERN
+206 TVYSIGIEVKDGTAREWLAEGGFSLTQSLVGKLLPQTVAFVLLWGLVDVVLYAWLRFPC
-220 RYQDLI
+220 LCGL
-226 PFNRAYQGMFRIVVG
+226 PVMLGVSVLGVVAAQGLGVFMFAALPTLRLGLSFASLWGVISFSISGMSFPVMAMHPVLQGLCNLFPLRHYFLLYVNFALNGYDAADIWPNLVGLAAFALLPLVVG
-241 KAMCY
+241 WHLK
-246 FMIYAVLGAYLAMV
+246 
-260 VPRIFDFVVLAEPSA
+260 RT
-275 LLAVMLPYVLACI
+275 LLTVKY
-288 FFGMVVSC
+288 
-296 IVRYR
+296 
-301 ENVMLLVVFASVPLL
+301 
-316 FLSGVSWPGSNI
+316 I
-328 PWFWES
+328 P
-334 FSWLFPSTFGIRA
+334 
-347 YVRVNTMGAS
+347 
-357 LHDVAFEYRALW
+357 
-369 IQAAAYFFLACGVYR
+369 
-384 HQILMSKKHALER
+384 
-397 LDRIRRKRALRRLL
+397 
-411 RQRGGRQ
+411 

>member
-52 LVDDDGSTTSR
+52 LVDDDGSATSR

-192 LPGVLMLILQQTLV
+192 LPGVLMLFITMV
-206 LGIGLSAGTARERN
+206 TVYSIGIEVKEGTAREWLATGGFSLT
-220 RYQDLI
+220 QSL
-226 PFNRAYQGMFRIVVG
+226 VG
-241 KAMCY
+241 KLLPQTVA
-246 FMIYAVLGAYLAMV
+246 FVLLWGLV
-260 VPRIFDFVVLAEPSA
+260 DVVLYAWLRFPCLCGLPVMLGVSA
-275 LLAVMLPYVLACI
+275 LGVVAAQGLGVFMFAALPTLRLGLSFASLWGVISFSISGMSFPVMAMHPILQGLCNLFPLRHYFLLYVNFALNGYGAADIWPNLVGLAAFALLPLAVGWHLK
-288 FFGMVVSC
+288 
-296 IVRYR
+296 RT
-301 ENVMLLVVFASVPLL
+301 LLTVKY
-316 FLSGVSWPGSNI
+316 I
-328 PWFWES
+328 P
-334 FSWLFPSTFGIRA
+334 
-347 YVRVNTMGAS
+347 
-357 LHDVAFEYRALW
+357 
-369 IQAAAYFFLACGVYR
+369 
-384 HQILMSKKHALER
+384 
-397 LDRIRRKRALRRLL
+397 
-411 RQRGGRQ
+411 

>member
-192 LPGVLMLILQQTLV
+192 LPGVLMLFITMV
-206 LGIGLSAGTARERN
+206 TVYSIGIEVKEGTAREWLATGGFSLT
-220 RYQDLI
+220 QSL
-226 PFNRAYQGMFRIVVG
+226 VG
-241 KAMCY
+241 KLLPQTVA
-246 FMIYAVLGAYLAMV
+246 FVLLWGLV
-260 VPRIFDFVVLAEPSA
+260 DVVLYAWLRFPCLCGLPVMLGVSA
-275 LLAVMLPYVLACI
+275 LGVVAAQGLGVFMFAALPTLRLGLSFASLWGVISFSISGMSFPVMAMHPILQGLCNLFPLHHYFLLYVNFALNGYGAADIWPNLVGLAAFALLPLAVGWHLK
-288 FFGMVVSC
+288 
-296 IVRYR
+296 RT
-301 ENVMLLVVFASVPLL
+301 LLTVKY
-316 FLSGVSWPGSNI
+316 I
-328 PWFWES
+328 P
-334 FSWLFPSTFGIRA
+334 
-347 YVRVNTMGAS
+347 
-357 LHDVAFEYRALW
+357 
-369 IQAAAYFFLACGVYR
+369 
-384 HQILMSKKHALER
+384 
-397 LDRIRRKRALRRLL
+397 
-411 RQRGGRQ
+411 

>member
-1 MTRLFHVAR
+1 MVRLFHVAR
-10 REVRRLASHPI
+10 REVRRLASRRI

-28 APLLCLVFFLT
+28 APVLCLVFFLT

-52 LVDDDGSTTSR
+52 LVDDDGSATSR

-76 IVAQFPTVS
+76 IVARFPTVS

-192 LPGVLMLILQQTLV
+192 LPGVLMLFITMV
-206 LGIGLSAGTARERN
+206 TVYSIGIEVKDGTAREWLAEGGFSLTQSLAGKLLPQTVAFVLLWGLVDVVLYAWLRFPC
-220 RYQDLI
+220 LCGL
-226 PFNRAYQGMFRIVVG
+226 PVMLGVSVLGVVAAQGLGVFMFAALPTLRLGLSFASLWGVISFSISGMSFPVMAMHPVLQGLCNLFPLRHYFLLYVNFALNGYDAADIWPNLVGLAAFALLPLVVG
-241 KAMCY
+241 WHLK
-246 FMIYAVLGAYLAMV
+246 
-260 VPRIFDFVVLAEPSA
+260 RT
-275 LLAVMLPYVLACI
+275 LLTVKY
-288 FFGMVVSC
+288 
-296 IVRYR
+296 
-301 ENVMLLVVFASVPLL
+301 
-316 FLSGVSWPGSNI
+316 I
-328 PWFWES
+328 P
-334 FSWLFPSTFGIRA
+334 
-347 YVRVNTMGAS
+347 
-357 LHDVAFEYRALW
+357 
-369 IQAAAYFFLACGVYR
+369 
-384 HQILMSKKHALER
+384 
-397 LDRIRRKRALRRLL
+397 
-411 RQRGGRQ
+411 

>member
-52 LVDDDGSTTSR
+52 LVDDDGSATSR
-63 QLARNLDAFQQSD
+63 QLTRNLDAFQQSD

-192 LPGVLMLILQQTLV
+192 LPGVLMLFITMV
-206 LGIGLSAGTARERN
+206 TVYSIGIEVKEGTAREWLATGGFSLT
-220 RYQDLI
+220 QSL
-226 PFNRAYQGMFRIVVG
+226 VG
-241 KAMCY
+241 KLLPQTVA
-246 FMIYAVLGAYLAMV
+246 FVLLWGLV
-260 VPRIFDFVVLAEPSA
+260 DVVLYAWLRFPCLCGLPVMLGVSA
-275 LLAVMLPYVLACI
+275 LGVVAAQGLGVFMFAALPTLRLGLSFASLWGVISFSISGMSFPVMAMHPILQGLCNLFPLRHYFLLYVNFALNGYGAADIWPNLVGLAAFALLPLAVGWHLK
-288 FFGMVVSC
+288 
-296 IVRYR
+296 RT
-301 ENVMLLVVFASVPLL
+301 LLTVKY
-316 FLSGVSWPGSNI
+316 I
-328 PWFWES
+328 P
-334 FSWLFPSTFGIRA
+334 
-347 YVRVNTMGAS
+347 
-357 LHDVAFEYRALW
+357 
-369 IQAAAYFFLACGVYR
+369 
-384 HQILMSKKHALER
+384 
-397 LDRIRRKRALRRLL
+397 
-411 RQRGGRQ
+411 

>member
-52 LVDDDGSTTSR
+52 LVDDDGSATSR

-192 LPGVLMLILQQTLV
+192 LPGVLMLFITMV
-206 LGIGLSAGTARERN
+206 TVYSIGIEVKEGTAREWLATGGFSLT
-220 RYQDLI
+220 QSL
-226 PFNRAYQGMFRIVVG
+226 VG
-241 KAMCY
+241 KLLPQTVA
-246 FMIYAVLGAYLAMV
+246 FVLLWGLV
-260 VPRIFDFVVLAEPSA
+260 DVVLYAWLRFPCLCGLPVMLGVSA
-275 LLAVMLPYVLACI
+275 LGVVAAQGLGVFMFAALPTLRLGLSFASLWGVISFSISGMSFPVMAMHPILQGLCNLFPLRHYFLLYVNFALNGYGAADIWPNLVGLAAFALLPLAV
-288 FFGMVVSC
+288 G
-296 IVRYR
+296 
-301 ENVMLLVVFASVPLL
+301 
-316 FLSGVSWPGSNI
+316 W
-328 PWFWES
+328 
-334 FSWLFPSTFGIRA
+334 
-347 YVRVNTMGAS
+347 
-357 LHDVAFEYRALW
+357 H
-369 IQAAAYFFLACGVYR
+369 
-384 HQILMSKKHALER
+384 
-397 LDRIRRKRALRRLL
+397 LRRTLL
-411 RQRGGRQ
+411 TVKYIP